1 MLTKQYICMYFMSS
15 CWIFRKCISVGKF
28 LKYTWSL
35 LHKCR
40 MCVEGGF
47 CCNSEE
53 GVYILFSVL
62 HFFIVQ
68 DLNFV
73 LHVITS
79 ERILVVFCELF
90 SLNIQDDVRYFYNKS
105 WCRNFYFHC
114 SLLVMMPVQRIRQP
128 NWIPSHLVQTHQR
141 KQRSRRTLDVQ
152 DRWNVGVLRI
162 IVQFSYFV

>member
-1 MLTKQYICMYFMSS
+1 
-15 CWIFRKCISVGKF
+15 
-28 LKYTWSL
+28 
-35 LHKCR
+35 

-105 WCRNFYFHC
+105 
-114 SLLVMMPVQRIRQP
+114 
-128 NWIPSHLVQTHQR
+128 
-141 KQRSRRTLDVQ
+141 
-152 DRWNVGVLRI
+152 
-162 IVQFSYFV
+162 